1 MLIINIIST
10 PIGNML
16 DITLRAL
23 ILLKTSTIL
32 CEHTDKTKRLLSH
45 YKIKN
50 KPNKL
55 NEFGCYNAVR
65 LKRDVCLVSDAG
77 SPLISDPGYKA
88 INVLSNRNY
97 IIRVIP
103 GACAVISALLSAKM
117 PTNKFVFA
125 GFLPS
130 SNHKTKTQLIKWI
143 TTGLTIVA
151 FESPKRVNNTIKSLI
166 TIAGRSLRLA
176 VCIELTKL
184 NESIIRGRAVNVY
197 KHLRKLVPIGE
208 ITLVARS
215 KTEWCSTDAADSNKI
230 TKLLQLFGARS

>member
-1 MLIINIIST
+1 MPLINIVST

-23 ILLKTSTIL
+23 ILLKTNTIL
-32 CEHTDKTKRLLSH
+32 CEHANPTKRLLSH

-50 KPNKL
+50 KPDKL
-55 NEFGCYNAVR
+55 NNSSCYNAAK

-77 SPLISDPGYKA
+77 TPLISDPGYKA
-88 INVLSNRNY
+88 INTLSKHNY
-97 IIRVIP
+97 TIRVIP

-117 PTNKFVFA
+117 PTNKFAFA
-125 GFLPS
+125 GFLPK
-130 SNHKTKTQLIKWI
+130 SNHKTKTQLIKWL

-151 FESPKRVNNTIKSLI
+151 FESPKRVKNTIKNLI
-166 TIAGRSLRLA
+166 AIAGQGLKLA

-184 NESIIRGRAVNVY
+184 NELIIRGRAANVY
-197 KHLRKLVPIGE
+197 KRLRKLVPMGE

-215 KTEWCSTDAADSNKI
+215 KTEWRPTGAADSNEI
-230 TKLLQLFGARS
+230 AKLLQLFNTY